1 MKTMYAKSELNSNIA
16 YNLHNSSPS
25 YTLLL
30 KNEYLRI
37 HPNGTCGGEAV
48 PGIRGEGG
56 SFMNTIH
63 HLLSGKIR
71 LRLLMKFFLNPGNQE
86 YLRGLAQEFD
96 VSTNTVRQELNKLS
110 ETGVLSSH
118 EVLNKRY
125 YQVNE
130 KHALFEPIRKMLMRH
145 TGLDS
150 LYEMVLGRLGN
161 LQTVFLTGALAS
173 GVDSPI
179 IDLIMVG
186 DIDRDYLHQLIPK
199 AEDFIG
205 KKIRVAVFTPDE
217 WTDDVIEGQQVM
229 RLM

>member
-1 MKTMYAKSELNSNIA
+1 
-16 YNLHNSSPS
+16 
-25 YTLLL
+25 
-30 KNEYLRI
+30 
-37 HPNGTCGGEAV
+37 
-48 PGIRGEGG
+48 
-56 SFMNTIH
+56 MNTVA

-118 EVLNKRY
+118 DVLNKRF

-130 KHALFEPIRKMLMRH
+130 KHALFEPIRKVIMRH

-150 LYEMVLGRLGN
+150 LYEMVLHRLGS
-161 LQTVFLTGALAS
+161 LHAVYLTGALAS

-179 IDLIMVG
+179 IDLVMVG
-186 DIDRDYLHQLIPK
+186 DVDRAYLYQLIPK

-205 KKIRVAVFTPDE
+205 KKIRVAVYAPHE
-217 WTDDVIEGQQVM
+217 WQDDYLEGQQTM
-229 RLM
+229 KLM

>member
-1 MKTMYAKSELNSNIA
+1 
-16 YNLHNSSPS
+16 
-25 YTLLL
+25 
-30 KNEYLRI
+30 
-37 HPNGTCGGEAV
+37 
-48 PGIRGEGG
+48 
-56 SFMNTIH
+56 
-63 HLLSGKIR
+63 
-71 LRLLMKFFLNPGNQE
+71 MKFFLNPGNQE

-118 EVLNKRY
+118 EVQNKRF

-130 KHALFEPIRKMLMRH
+130 KHALFEPIRKVLLRH

-150 LYEMVLGRLGN
+150 LYEMVIGRLGN
-161 LQTVFLTGALAS
+161 LNTVFLTGSLAA
-173 GVDSPI
+173 GVDGPI

-186 DIDRDYLHQLIPK
+186 EINRNYLNQLVPK

-205 KKIRVAVFTPDE
+205 KKIRVAVYAPDE
-217 WTDDVIEGQQVM
+217 WDDAYLDGQQVM